1 MPPNIRHPAKDLEF
15 KEDTGMLRIARLIS
29 PILAALL
36 VACTPAA
43 PATQAPAAPAT
54 QAPATQAP
62 ATQAPATPAEAPR
75 IGFSQANGSDV
86 WRINQ
91 TNNVRDFC
99 AEYMPGADV
108 VVTDAQGDEAK
119 QSADVDDLIAQ
130 GVDVLLLTPLSS
142 APLTPAAQRALDAG
156 IPVIT
161 LDRSVETD
169 VTQHIGAD
177 NKLIGRAAA
186 EFVAETLLGGE
197 GGRVLEIQGVIGAS
211 ATTDRHDEFV
221 AWLEENAPNVEIV
234 GGSQT
239 GEYRRENALV
249 VMNDYLST
257 FGAGEADVVYTHN
270 DEMALGAVQALETA
284 GRLEEM
290 AVVGV
295 DGQNEAI
302 DAIADGTI
310 AATFTYDNAG
320 KEACESAAA
329 LLDGETIDPLWVLE
343 TNQIDA
349 TNVEDWIGQ
358 GF

>member
-1 MPPNIRHPAKDLEF
+1 
-15 KEDTGMLRIARLIS
+15 MLRIARLAI
-29 PILAALL
+29 PILAMALA
-36 VACTPAA
+36 ACTPAA
-43 PATQAPAAPAT
+43 PAATPTPTAAPTAAPAT
-54 QAPATQAP
+54 DPPAD
-62 ATQAPATPAEAPR
+62 TPVV
-75 IGFSQANGSDV
+75 GFSQANGSDV

-99 AEYMPGADV
+99 AEYIPGVEV

-119 QSADVDDLIAQ
+119 QSADVDDLIAR
-130 GVDVLLLTPLSS
+130 GVDVLLLTPLT
-142 APLTPAAQRALDAG
+142 ADALTPAAQRALDAG

-161 LDRSVETD
+161 LDRAVNIP

-177 NKLIGRAAA
+177 NKLIGLAAA

-197 GGRVLEIQGVIGAS
+197 GGNVLEIQGVLGAS

-221 AWLEENAPNVEIV
+221 NWLAANAPNVEIV

-239 GEYRRENALV
+239 GEYRRENALT
-249 VMNDYLST
+249 VMNDYLSA
-257 FGAGEADVVYTHN
+257 FGEGEVDVVYTHN

-284 GRLEEM
+284 GRLDEI

-302 DAIADGTI
+302 QAIKDGKI

-320 KEACESAAA
+320 KEGCESAAA
-329 LLDGETIDPLWVLE
+329 LLNGETVDPEWVLE
-343 TNQIDA
+343 TNQIDE
-349 TNVEDWIGQ
+349 TNVDEWIGK

>member
-1 MPPNIRHPAKDLEF
+1 
-15 KEDTGMLRIARLIS
+15 MLRIARVIL
-29 PILAALL
+29 PILAILFA
-36 VACTPAA
+36 ACN
-43 PATQAPAAPAT
+43 QAAPAT

-62 ATQAPATPAEAPR
+62 ATQAPATQAPATQAPATQTPAAEAPT

-91 TNNVRDFC
+91 TNNVRDYC
-99 AEYMPGADV
+99 AEYMPGAQV
-108 VVTDAQGDEAK
+108 IVTDAQGDEAK

-130 GVDVLLLTPLSS
+130 GVDVLLLTPLTS
-142 APLTPAAQRALDAG
+142 AALTPAAQRALDAG

-161 LDRSVETD
+161 LDRAVETQ

-177 NKLIGRAAA
+177 NKLIGKAAA
-186 EFVAETLLGGE
+186 EFVANTLLSGQGGT
-197 GGRVLEIQGVIGAS
+197 VLEIQGVIGAS

-249 VMNDYLST
+249 VMNDYLSS
-257 FGAGEADVVYTHN
+257 FGPGQADVVYTHN

-284 GRLEEM
+284 GRLDEM
-290 AVVGV
+290 HVVGV

-302 DAIADGTI
+302 DAIKAGKI

-320 KEACESAAA
+320 REGCQSAAA
-329 LLDGETIDPLWVLE
+329 LLNGEAVDPEWVLE

-349 TNVEDWIGQ
+349 ANVDEWIGK